1 MIPLDNTAL
10 QRATSGVPE
19 WLAVRR
25 TAGYDHFDKLAMPTS
40 QEEVWKY
47 VDLDFD
53 LADYAMADHAG
64 PALAGADELAD
75 AIPTA
80 AGRLQVIDGVVSS
93 VEPVGSAAVV
103 FDSVLVAAWEHSELL
118 EARYGAAIPPD
129 LDKFAAAAAAF
140 SSDGVA
146 MAIPAGVAVTDP
158 FYIDVQAITPGTV
171 SFPRVV
177 VDIGSSAQASLV
189 INYRSPHDARLVV
202 VPDLEITVGQNA
214 KVDVTIVQNWGYE
227 TRAISHVNANVGRDA
242 RVQIAEAGL
251 GGKLSR
257 LHLSVD
263 LEGRGSSAEILGAF
277 FGERDQILD
286 YRYFMRHIGTNTDSD
301 MFLKGGVEDEALSV
315 FTGMIRIEESAQK
328 TNAFQTNRNLL
339 LSDGAAAQSVPNL
352 EILANDVRCGHG
364 STVGPL
370 DAEQRY
376 YLMSRGL
383 DRARSDRLQV
393 RGFFDQALSR
403 FPISELVAPI
413 SHWINQKYVAAQ
425 AEGRVR

>member
-1 MIPLDNTAL
+1 MIPLDQTAL
-10 QRATSGVPE
+10 ERATAGVPE
-19 WLAVRR
+19 WLAARR
-25 TAGYDHFDKLAMPTS
+25 AAGYDHFDKLAMPTS

-53 LADYAMADHAG
+53 LADFLLCDAPGA
-64 PALAGADELAD
+64 ALTGADEVAE
-75 AIPTA
+75 AMPPTS
-80 AGRLQVIDGVVSS
+80 GVLQVLDGFVSL
-93 VEPVGSAAVV
+93 VEPAGSEGVV
-103 FDSVLVAAWEHSELL
+103 FDSVLAAAAGHSELL
-118 EARYGAAIPPD
+118 EARLGAGIPAD

-140 SSDGVA
+140 STDGVVL
-146 MAIPAGVAVTDP
+146 AIPAGKAVTDP
-158 FYIDVQAITPGTV
+158 FYVDVQATTAGTV

-177 VDIGSSAQASLV
+177 IEIGASAQASLV

-214 KVDVTIVQNWGYE
+214 NVDITIVQNWGYE
-227 TRAISHVNANVGRDA
+227 TRAFSHVNAVVGRDA
-242 RVQIAEAGL
+242 QVQIAEAGL

-257 LHLSVD
+257 LHLFVD
-263 LEGRGSSAEILGAF
+263 LEGRGSSAEILGAY

-286 YRYFMRHIGTNTDSD
+286 YRYFMRHIGTDTNSD

-339 LSDGAAAQSVPNL
+339 LSEGAAAQSVPNL

-403 FPISELVAPI
+403 FPISELADPI
-413 SHWINQKYVAAQ
+413 SGWINQKYVAAQ
-425 AEGRVR
+425 AEGRVT

>member
-1 MIPLDNTAL
+1 MIPLDQTAL
-10 QRATSGVPE
+10 ERATAGVPQ
-19 WLAVRR
+19 WLSARR
-25 TAGYDHFDKLAMPTS
+25 TAGYERFDKLAMPSS

-53 LADYAMADHAG
+53 LADFALNDTPGGALTGPDEVAAAMPATAG
-64 PALAGADELAD
+64 VL
-75 AIPTA
+75 
-80 AGRLQVIDGVVSS
+80 RVVDGFVSLL
-93 VEPVGSAAVV
+93 EPVGSPGAV
-103 FDSVLVAAWEHSELL
+103 FDSVLAAAADLSELL
-118 EARYGAAIPPD
+118 EARYGAAIPAD

-140 SSDGVA
+140 STDGVVVS
-146 MAIPAGVAVTDP
+146 IPAGKAVTDP
-158 FYIDVQAITPGTV
+158 FYVDVQATTPGTV
-171 SFPRVV
+171 SFPRVMIDV
-177 VDIGSSAQASLV
+177 GASAQTSLV
-189 INYRSPHDARLVV
+189 INYRSPHDARLIV
-202 VPDLEITVGQNA
+202 VPDLEITAGQNA
-214 KVDVTIVQNWGYE
+214 NVDITIVQNWGYA
-227 TRAISHVNANVGRDA
+227 TRAISHVNAVVGRDA
-242 RVQIAEAGL
+242 RLQIAEAGL

-263 LEGRGSSAEILGAF
+263 LEGRGSSAEILGAY
-277 FGERDQILD
+277 FGERDQVLD
-286 YRYFMRHIGTNTDSD
+286 YRYFMRHIGTDTDSD

-393 RGFFDQALSR
+393 RGFFDQVLAR
-403 FPISELVAPI
+403 FPISELAEPI
-413 SHWINQKYVAAQ
+413 SGWINEKYVAAQ
-425 AEGRVR
+425 AEGRVA

>member
-1 MIPLDNTAL
+1 MTPLDQTAL
-10 QRATSGVPE
+10 ERATAGVPQ
-19 WLAVRR
+19 WLAARR
-25 TAGYDHFDKLAMPTS
+25 AAGYEHFDKLAMPTS

-47 VDLDFD
+47 VDLEFD
-53 LADYAMADHAG
+53 LADYELSDAPGDPLAG
-64 PALAGADELAD
+64 PDEVSD
-75 AIPTA
+75 AMPTA
-80 AGRLQVIDGVVSS
+80 AGVLQVIDGFVSL
-93 VEPVGSAAVV
+93 VEPVGSDGVV
-103 FDSVLVAAWEHSELL
+103 FDSVLAAAMDHSELL
-118 EARYGAAIPPD
+118 ETRYGAAIPAD

-140 SSDGVA
+140 STDGVVV
-146 MAIPAGVAVTDP
+146 AIPAGKAVTDP
-158 FYIDVQAITPGTV
+158 FYIDVQATVPGTV
-171 SFPRVV
+171 SFSRVMIEV
-177 VDIGSSAQASLV
+177 GVSAQASLV

-202 VPDLEITVGQNA
+202 VPEVEISVGQNA
-214 KVDVTIVQNWGYE
+214 NVDVTIVQNWGYE
-227 TRAISHVNANVGRDA
+227 TSALSHLNAIVARDA

-263 LEGRGSSAEILGAF
+263 LEGRGSSAEILGAY

-286 YRYFMRHIGTNTDSD
+286 YRYFMRHIGTDTNSD

-403 FPISELVAPI
+403 FPISELADPI
-413 SHWINQKYVAAQ
+413 SGWINEKYVAAQ
-425 AEGRVR
+425 AEGRVT